1 MSGARIALV
10 TGGMG
15 GIGKAISRRLHR
27 DGFTV
32 VVGCSPAST
41 RKNDWIGKQLEAGYH
56 FHCVDCDIGDW
67 DSTHKSF
74 ELVQANVGPIDV
86 LVNNAGIT
94 RDATFRKLS
103 LENWRAVIDTNL
115 NGLFNTTKQVIEG
128 MLERR
133 WGRIINIS
141 SINGQRGQF
150 GQTNYSAAKA
160 GIHGFSMALAR
171 EVSGKGGDRQHRL
184 PRLHR
189 DRHDRLHPSRHPR
202 RHDRRHPRRSPWPS
216 RGNRLHRGLAGLRG
230 IRLRHRCRLLGE
242 RRHEHAMTGREQ
254 GMDAN
259 KVVIVAATRTAIG
272 GFQGALANIPAPRL
286 GAVVI
291 EGLLARAGLDGA
303 VVDEVILG
311 QVLAAGVGQ
320 NPARQAAIAAGLP
333 VTTPALTL
341 DKVCGSGLKA
351 VHLAIQA
358 IRCGDA
364 EVVIAG
370 GQENMSLSPY
380 LLPGARSGLRMGH
393 AQVLDSMIH
402 DGLWDAFND
411 CHMGITAENL
421 AEKYGLSREAQDAY
435 AAESQRRAVAAVEA
449 GRFKDE
455 ITPVAIPQRKGEA
468 IVFDSDEQPRRD
480 TTNES
485 LARLRP
491 VFKKDG
497 TVTAGN
503 AATLNDGA
511 AAVLLMSER
520 KAQSLGL
527 PVLARIAG
535 YASAGVDPAIMGIGP
550 VPATRRCLDEAG
562 WTLADLDLIEANEAF
577 AVQAL
582 AVATELGWDLTKVN
596 VNGGAIAVGHP
607 IGASGCR
614 VLVTLL
620 HEIIRRDA
628 KKGLATLC
636 IGGGLGV
643 ALAIER

>member
-1 MSGARIALV
+1 M
-10 TGGMG
+10 
-15 GIGKAISRRLHR
+15 
-27 DGFTV
+27 
-32 VVGCSPAST
+32 
-41 RKNDWIGKQLEAGYH
+41 
-56 FHCVDCDIGDW
+56 
-67 DSTHKSF
+67 
-74 ELVQANVGPIDV
+74 
-86 LVNNAGIT
+86 
-94 RDATFRKLS
+94 
-103 LENWRAVIDTNL
+103 DT
-115 NGLFNTTKQVIEG
+115 
-128 MLERR
+128 
-133 WGRIINIS
+133 
-141 SINGQRGQF
+141 
-150 GQTNYSAAKA
+150 
-160 GIHGFSMALAR
+160 
-171 EVSGKGGDRQHRL
+171 
-184 PRLHR
+184 
-189 DRHDRLHPSRHPR
+189 
-202 RHDRRHPRRSPWPS
+202 
-216 RGNRLHRGLAGLRG
+216 
-230 IRLRHRCRLLGE
+230 
-242 RRHEHAMTGREQ
+242 
-254 GMDAN
+254 N

-272 GFQGALANIPAPRL
+272 AFQGSLANIPAPRL
-286 GAVVI
+286 GAAVI
-291 EGLLARAGLDGA
+291 GGLLERSGLDGA

-311 QVLAAGVGQ
+311 QVLTAGVGQ
-320 NPARQAAIAAGLP
+320 NPARQAVIKAGLP
-333 VTTPALTL
+333 DMVPALTL

-351 VHLAIQA
+351 VHLATQA

-370 GQENMSLSPY
+370 GQENMSLAPY

-435 AAESQRRAVAAVEA
+435 AAESQRKAVAALEA

-468 IVFDSDEQPRRD
+468 IVFDSDEQPRPD
-480 TTNES
+480 TTSES

-497 TVTAGN
+497 TVTAAN

-520 KAQSLGL
+520 KARSLGL

-535 YASAGVDPAIMGIGP
+535 YASAGVDPTVMGIGP
-550 VPATRRCLDEAG
+550 VPATRRCLDKAG

-620 HEIIRRDA
+620 HEMIRRDA